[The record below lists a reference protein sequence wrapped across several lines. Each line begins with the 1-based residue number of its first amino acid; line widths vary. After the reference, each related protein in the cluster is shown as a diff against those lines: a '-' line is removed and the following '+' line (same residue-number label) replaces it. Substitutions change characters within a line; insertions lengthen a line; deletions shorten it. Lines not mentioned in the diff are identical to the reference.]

1 MKLKYFNKIIILT
14 AVSVLLLLGS
24 CKKFL
29 DQRPITDAS
38 PDFVFSDVPG
48 TLQALAAVYSRLSGD
63 QGFGKVLSLYMTFDA
78 DEMQSPTGAGVDDR
92 RDLPRYAGTSSNTE
106 IAGPFNQLF
115 QGIEYANICIDNI
128 PKSPLYTSG
137 TDQQKKQLQ
146 RMYGEALTLRAQ
158 FYSEAIKLWGDLP
171 ADFSPASALA
181 LGNPF
186 PKRVDRDTLYT
197 QLLNDLKIAE
207 DLVPWRNE
215 LAAIGDQPDERI
227 TKGAVKGLRARIA
240 LFRGGYALRQD
251 GTIKRTSDYLTY
263 YQIANDECND
273 IIKSGQHSLNPGYK
287 SLWKDQVCAHAVVDP
302 NGELMFQASA
312 FGSTSAEDTKLG
324 YYDGPSMN
332 ANGNRSVNPLPTY
345 FYLFD
350 STDLRR
356 DVTIAPYNVTT
367 NASNAF
373 IKTGLALTALNTGK
387 YRRDWNLAISPTDKI
402 QFLGLKW
409 QILRYSD
416 VLLMFAET
424 ENEINGPTA
433 NAYDAINMVRRR
445 GFGKPISTPNATVDL
460 AGLSKADFFK
470 AIVRERSLE
479 LGGEGVRRH
488 DLVRWNLL
496 AKAISETKTNLTNM
510 GSNIARVPYSYMAS
524 PPAYCLNTPTLPIA
538 MYYKQNSIADDATL
552 WANSFYKTAPT
563 STPAG
568 TTKVAWVTNAVIAT
582 GTGSPLGRFALGFI
596 TGKSE
601 LLPIP
606 QGARDANYNLTQ
618 NPNY

>member
-38 PDFVFSDVPG
+38 PDFVFSDVPS

-78 DEMQSPTGAGVDDR
+78 DEMQSPTGAGADDR
-92 RDLPRYAGTSSNTE
+92 RDLPRYAGTASNAE

-137 TDQQKKQLQ
+137 KDQQKKQLQ

-227 TKGAVKGLRARIA
+227 TKGAVKGLSARIA

-263 YQIANDECND
+263 YQIAKDECND
-273 IIKSGQHSLNPGYK
+273 IIKSGPVSYTHLR
-287 SLWKDQVCAHAVVDP
+287 AH
-302 NGELMFQASA
+302 E
-312 FGSTSAEDTKLG
+312 
-324 YYDGPSMN
+324 
-332 ANGNRSVNPLPTY
+332 
-345 FYLFD
+345 
-350 STDLRR
+350 
-356 DVTIAPYNVTT
+356 
-367 NASNAF
+367 
-373 IKTGLALTALNTGK
+373 
-387 YRRDWNLAISPTDKI
+387 
-402 QFLGLKW
+402 
-409 QILRYSD
+409 
-416 VLLMFAET
+416 
-424 ENEINGPTA
+424 
-433 NAYDAINMVRRR
+433 
-445 GFGKPISTPNATVDL
+445 
-460 AGLSKADFFK
+460 
-470 AIVRERSLE
+470 
-479 LGGEGVRRH
+479 
-488 DLVRWNLL
+488 
-496 AKAISETKTNLTNM
+496 
-510 GSNIARVPYSYMAS
+510 
-524 PPAYCLNTPTLPIA
+524 
-538 MYYKQNSIADDATL
+538 
-552 WANSFYKTAPT
+552 
-563 STPAG
+563 
-568 TTKVAWVTNAVIAT
+568 
-582 GTGSPLGRFALGFI
+582 
-596 TGKSE
+596 
-601 LLPIP
+601 
-606 QGARDANYNLTQ
+606 
-618 NPNY
+618 